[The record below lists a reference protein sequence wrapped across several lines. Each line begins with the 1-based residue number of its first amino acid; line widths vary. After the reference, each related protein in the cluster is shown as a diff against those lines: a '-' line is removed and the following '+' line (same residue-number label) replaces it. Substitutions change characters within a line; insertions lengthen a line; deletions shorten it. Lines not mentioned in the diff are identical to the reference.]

1 MDGVQLKPRLVKFQ
15 MTLFLTD
22 GLDNSSANLS
32 YSTFEKWAGILKIAS
47 ESWNIQGTTEILAP
61 SIHLNIP

>member
-1 MDGVQLKPRLVKFQ
+1 MDGVQLKPRFVKFQ
-15 MTLFLTD
+15 MALFLTD

-47 ESWNIQGTTEILAP
+47 EP
-61 SIHLNIP
+61 